1 MRNPAFILFG
11 GYTRS
16 LYHHFIP
23 SLIKMGMRVLVIDLP
38 GSESLRNDAGWEP
51 GMVDAVFCGG
61 DDLPAILAACKRWEE
76 RYVLEG
82 ALNTIE
88 EFTYSSAIAIDYL
101 KLKGPGIKACT
112 IASNKA
118 LQRAYF
124 EHWSPAYRYLTR
136 REGLPPGC
144 RYPAMLKATGRH
156 GGSGVIRVNSEE
168 EALAALST
176 FDADERLNLEEYVA
190 GSDISI
196 ETIVS
201 NGEIVFQ
208 SLTEEDNL
216 YSNGYHMEMG
226 YNIPAVGLEPAV
238 IEKAYDINRRVHE
251 CMGFQ
256 YGTSHAEY
264 RVTPSGEIRLIEIA
278 ARPPGDG
285 IFALYQLS
293 TGKLIE
299 ESVLAAV
306 MGREASYPLPQR
318 YAKQTWLRHEPGILR
333 GIDHPHDGVKTNYFP
348 ESKQHRREYPFDP
361 AQPPTLREIVLER
374 RKGERLEKMAGQ
386 GSRLGWVIIDAPT
399 AQLLARGAEQFL
411 GTIRISMAIAL
422 CCYLGCR
429 RCTLDDRTFP

>member
-1 MRNPAFILFG
+1 MRNQAFILFG

-23 SLIKMGMRVLVIDLP
+23 LLVKMGMKVLVIDLP

-51 GMVDAVFCGG
+51 GMVEAVFCDGE
-61 DDLPAILAACKRWEE
+61 DLPTILATCKGWEE
-76 RYVLEG
+76 SYLLQG

-124 EHWSPAYRYLTR
+124 EQWSPAYRYITQ
-136 REGLPPGC
+136 REGLPQGC
-144 RYPAMLKATGRH
+144 PYPSMLKATNRH
-156 GGSGVIRVNSEE
+156 GGSGVIRVNSEA
-168 EALAALST
+168 EALAALSS
-176 FDADERLNLEEYVA
+176 FEPDDRLNFEEYVV
-190 GSDISI
+190 GSDFSI

-208 SLTEEDNL
+208 NLTEEDNL

-226 YNIPAVGLEPAV
+226 YNIPAVGFEPAL

-264 RVTPSGEIRLIEIA
+264 RITQSGEIRLIEIA

-299 ESVLAAV
+299 ESVLASV
-306 MGREASYPLPQR
+306 MGREVSYPLPLR
-318 YAKQTWLRHEPGILR
+318 YTKQTWLRHEPGILQ
-333 GIDHPHDGVKTNYFP
+333 GIDHPHEGVEINYFP
-348 ESKQHRREYPFDP
+348 ESKRHPREYSFDA
-361 AQPPTLREIVLER
+361 AQPPTLREIVLEH
-374 RKGERLEKMAGQ
+374 RKGEQLGEMAGQ
-386 GSRLGWVIIDAPT
+386 GSRLGWVIIDAPSP
-399 AQLLARGAEQFL
+399 QLLARGTEEFL
-411 GTIRISMAIAL
+411 GTIKISIGDA
-422 CCYLGCR
+422 
-429 RCTLDDRTFP
+429 